1 MPRPRKPRFVQ
12 GGPMANVFKPLG
24 IPARDLEEV
33 VLPIEG
39 LEALRLN
46 DLDKLDQETAAARMN
61 VSRQT
66 FGRTLAQA
74 RTLISEALV
83 MGKMI
88 RIQGGTYTLA
98 GPGRRGSGG
107 AGGGRG
113 RGGRRRGRI

>member
-1 MPRPRKPRFVQ
+1 MPRPRKLRSVQ

-24 IPARDLEEV
+24 VPARGLEEV

-39 LEALRLN
+39 LEALRLC

-66 FGRTLAQA
+66 FGRVLAEA
-74 RTLISEALV
+74 RRRVSEALV

-88 RIQGGTYTLA
+88 RIQGGAYTLA
-98 GPGRRGSGG
+98 GPGRRWPGG
-107 AGGGRG
+107 PRGRGRHGG
-113 RGGRRRGRI
+113 RGGR